1 MRTTG
6 WAVGGTLGAVLLAA
20 PVHALDPSQV
30 FEKVSP
36 SVWVVH
42 SFEGK
47 DRSSSL
53 GSAVVIDS
61 GRLVTNC
68 HVIEKAKV
76 VMLRRQN
83 VMYEAKLEHADPA
96 RDLCLLKVANF
107 TAPAVAQRSVKDLK
121 VGERVYA
128 IGNPQGLEVTLSEGL
143 VSGLR
148 PWSENADPGANTV
161 VQTSAPISPGSS
173 GGGLFDAEG
182 RLIGITTFH
191 FRNAQN
197 LNVALPTDWIAMVP
211 ERAQAALAK
220 RESGTANLS
229 ARPVNAAPGL
239 PTPGTSWAY
248 SFVERIFSRRPVEV
262 TVRVVDVDDTIV
274 EEAVTAP
281 GARSVRR
288 IVDAREPRFL
298 EFPLSS
304 SIAAIELAPY
314 IVAINEGKTLDEAR
328 QPDGYPQGGSGLPGW
343 SIAYTVAGWEQVAVP
358 AGKFR
363 ALRVNVAGRRSAPIG
378 GRTSFAGRFE
388 MSVWYA
394 PDVKRIV
401 RQEQKVWTSDGISP
415 TLYADEVLE
424 LTSYRPPS

>member
-1 MRTTG
+1 MRATG

-20 PVHALDPSQV
+20 PAHALDPTQV

-53 GSAVVIDS
+53 GSAVVIDT

-68 HVIEKAKV
+68 HVIDKAKV
-76 VMLRRQN
+76 VLVRRQN

-128 IGNPQGLEVTLSEGL
+128 IGNPQGLELTLSEGL

-148 PWSENADPGANTV
+148 SRSDDPSSDTL

-173 GGGLFDAEG
+173 GGGLFDDEG
-182 RLIGITTFH
+182 RLVGITTFE
-191 FRNAQN
+191 FLGAQN

-229 ARPVNAAPGL
+229 ARAVNAAPGL
-239 PTPGTSWAY
+239 PAPGTAWAY

-262 TVRVVDVDDTIV
+262 TVRVVNVDDTIV

-304 SIAAIELAPY
+304 SVAAIELAPY
-314 IVAINEGKTLDEAR
+314 LVAINEGKTLDEAR
-328 QPDGYPQGGSGLPGW
+328 APDGYPLGGAGLPGW
-343 SIAYTVAGWEQVAVP
+343 NVSYTKAGWEQVKVP

-363 ALRVNVAGRRSAPIG
+363 AMRVNVAGLRSAPIG
-378 GRTSFAGRFE
+378 GRTTFAGRFE
-388 MSVWYA
+388 MTVWYA

-401 RQEQKVWTSDGISP
+401 RQEQKIWTSDGVSP